1 MSAGQGQK
9 CYRHSPLGASPLSG
23 DAGTGR
29 LGFHFSS
36 LWAPGRR
43 ECLDHL
49 VTISMPEE
57 QEEQSGSACAEGK
70 AEAFIND
77 PLSYLRDT
85 F

>member
-1 MSAGQGQK
+1 MCWQDRVKSVTVTHLWEPRP
-9 CYRHSPLGASPLSG
+9 YLGMP
-23 DAGTGR
+23 GR
-29 LGFHFSS
+29 LAFHFSS
-36 LWAPGRR
+36 LRAPGRR